1 MTFLNPTYLWALFG
15 LLVPIAI
22 HLWSKKEGKTIKVGS
37 IELLRESESK
47 QTSSFKPNEFWL
59 LVLRMLIISLIVM
72 VLAEP
77 QWKLKSKNSAI
88 TYLIEPSL
96 LSNQKASNILNSID
110 DADNIRLLMRGFPE
124 FKNSDLDIL
133 TAETPNYWQLAN
145 EMYEIATDSIVVY
158 TNALNSG
165 FKGMRPVISKN
176 IEWILLDPEQS
187 VKKLPI
193 KARKI
198 DANIELL
205 SMNSNTEHTTFEKTI
220 VKASDFDITELE
232 LVVENSIKILMY
244 YDDTFVND
252 SKILEASLVAASKHI
267 NKTFEITKTKEIT
280 DLSFNTFDLIIWLSE
295 NNQPPNEVVKLLEYS
310 PDSLSN
316 SLIVERSI
324 KNHFYL
330 ATHLNTENSI
340 ENHLPEQLLNIL
352 DLNSD
357 FNKIILENDKRVFSK
372 SQLSPTVSVLKTQH
386 KDTNFI
392 SISKWIWLI
401 LGLTL
406 LGERLLASYRKQ

>member
-77 QWKLKSKNSAI
+77 QWKLKSKNSTI

>member
-59 LVLRMLIISLIVM
+59 LVLRMLIISLIIM

-205 SMNSNTEHTTFEKTI
+205 SMNSNTKHTTFEKTI

-232 LVVENSIKILMY
+232 LVAENSIKILMY

-295 NNQPPNEVVKLLEYS
+295 NNQSPNEVVKLLEYS

-340 ENHLPEQLLNIL
+340 QNHLPEQLLNIL

-357 FNKIILENDKRVFSK
+357 LNKIILENDKRVFSK

>member
-47 QTSSFKPNEFWL
+47 QNSSFKPNEFWL

-77 QWKLKSKNSAI
+77 QWKLKSKNSTI

>member
-357 FNKIILENDKRVFSK
+357 LNKIILENDKRVFSK

>member
-59 LVLRMLIISLIVM
+59 LVLRMLIISLIIM

-124 FKNSDLDIL
+124 FNNSDLDDL
-133 TAETPNYWQLAN
+133 TAETPNYWKLAN
-145 EMYEIATDSIVVY
+145 EMHEIAADSIVVY

-176 IEWILLDPEQS
+176 IEWILIDPEQS

-198 DANIELL
+198 DTNIELL
-205 SMNSNTEHTTFEKTI
+205 SMNSNTEHTTFDKTI

-232 LVVENSIKILMY
+232 LVAENSIKILMY

-295 NNQPPNEVVKLLEYS
+295 NNQSPNEVVKLLEYS

-340 ENHLPEQLLNIL
+340 QNHLPEQLLNIL

-357 FNKIILENDKRVFSK
+357 LNKIILENDKRVFSK

>member
-1 MTFLNPTYLWALFG
+1 
-15 LLVPIAI
+15 
-22 HLWSKKEGKTIKVGS
+22 
-37 IELLRESESK
+37 
-47 QTSSFKPNEFWL
+47 
-59 LVLRMLIISLIVM
+59 M

-96 LSNQKASNILNSID
+96 LSNQKASNNLNSID

-124 FKNSDLDIL
+124 FKTSDLDIL

>member
-77 QWKLKSKNSAI
+77 QWKLKSKNSTI

-357 FNKIILENDKRVFSK
+357 LNKIILENDKRVFSK
-372 SQLSPTVSVLKTQH
+372 SQLSPTVSVLKTEH

>member
-110 DADNIRLLMRGFPE
+110 DADNIRLLIRGFPE
-124 FKNSDLDIL
+124 FNNSDLDDL
-133 TAETPNYWQLAN
+133 TAETPNYWKLAN
-145 EMYEIATDSIVVY
+145 EMHEIATDSIVVY

-176 IEWILLDPEQS
+176 IEWILIDPEQS

-198 DANIELL
+198 DANIEIL

-232 LVVENSIKILMY
+232 LVVENSIKILIY

-267 NKTFEITKTKEIT
+267 NRTFEITKTKEIT

-295 NNQPPNEVVKLLEYS
+295 NNQAPNEVVKLLEYS
-310 PDSLSN
+310 LDSLSN

-330 ATHLNTENSI
+330 ATHLNTENSV

-352 DLNSD
+352 NLNSD
-357 FNKIILENDKRVFSK
+357 LNKIILENDKRVFSK
-372 SQLSPTVSVLKTQH
+372 SQLSPTLSVLKTQH
-386 KDTNFI
+386 KDTNYI

-401 LGLTL
+401 LGITL
-406 LGERLLASYRKQ
+406 LGERLMASYRKQ

>member
-59 LVLRMLIISLIVM
+59 LVLRMLIISLIIM

-124 FKNSDLDIL
+124 FNNSDLDDL
-133 TAETPNYWQLAN
+133 TAETPNYWKLAN
-145 EMYEIATDSIVVY
+145 EMHEIAADSIVVY

-205 SMNSNTEHTTFEKTI
+205 SMNSNTKHTTFEKTI

-232 LVVENSIKILMY
+232 LVAENSIKILMY

-295 NNQPPNEVVKLLEYS
+295 NNQSPNEVVKLLEYS

-340 ENHLPEQLLNIL
+340 QNHLPEQLLNIL

-357 FNKIILENDKRVFSK
+357 LNKIILENDKRVFSK